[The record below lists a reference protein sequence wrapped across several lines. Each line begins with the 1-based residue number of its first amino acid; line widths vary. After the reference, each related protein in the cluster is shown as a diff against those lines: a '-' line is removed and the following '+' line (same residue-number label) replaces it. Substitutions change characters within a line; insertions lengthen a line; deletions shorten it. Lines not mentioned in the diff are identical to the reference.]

1 MTKEAMDTG
10 STGKKTVI
18 IKTGDTF
25 PDIARSLGDFEDWV
39 RKGMGLSDDHTQ
51 VVDVAR
57 GQALPEKTDCRRVV
71 ITGSHAMV
79 TDLLPWSLAVEA
91 WLPGLI
97 RDGVPVLGIC
107 YGHQLLARAM
117 GGVVDYHP
125 GGLEIGT
132 VWVDRATVEPD
143 LLFQGLP
150 ERFTAHVCHSQTVV
164 RLPDGAVK
172 LAWNAFEPHHAF
184 RIGSCAW
191 GVQFHPEYDET
202 IMRAYA
208 GNMEAAVNGFGH
220 SLPEV
225 LDQVAPAVHAARILE
240 RFAAL

>member
-1 MTKEAMDTG
+1 MQ
-10 STGKKTVI
+10 KTMI

-25 PDIARSLGDFEDWV
+25 PDIARSLGDFEDWI
-39 RKGMGLSDDHTQ
+39 RKGMGLSADHIQ

-57 GQALPEKTDCRRVV
+57 GQALPEKTACRRVV
-71 ITGSHAMV
+71 VTGSHAMV

-91 WLPGLI
+91 WVPDLI
-97 RDGVPVLGIC
+97 QAGVPVLGIC

-117 GGVVDYHP
+117 GGSVDYHA

-132 VWVDRATVEPD
+132 VWIERTGAEPD
-143 LLFQGLP
+143 LLFQGMP
-150 ERFTAHVCHSQTVV
+150 ERFAAHVCHSQTVV
-164 RLPDGAVK
+164 RLPEGAVK
-172 LAWNAFEPHHAF
+172 LAWNGFEPCHAF

-191 GVQFHPEYDET
+191 GVQFHPEYDES

-208 GNMEAAVNGFGH
+208 VNLEAAIRGSGN
-220 SLPEV
+220 SLPQV
-225 LDQVAPAVHAARILE
+225 LDQVGPAVHAARILE